1 VPVVSAVKT
10 DLFVI
15 GGGPAGLAAAIAA
28 TQKGFSVT
36 LADGAVPPV
45 EKPCGE
51 GLMPETQVAL
61 AELGLSLAPEE
72 GYAFRGMRF
81 VQHGAQVSSDFP
93 SGTGIGLRRTLL
105 HEKLIARAQQC
116 GVQLL
121 WKTPVRGIEPGGV
134 ILSSGFHPARWIV
147 GADGCGSRVRH
158 WCGLDKSKRKTQ
170 RHALRRHY
178 RMSPWSEYMEI
189 YWGHGVQAYV
199 TPVGPDEVCIV
210 MIGDS
215 AEKVR
220 FDDALE
226 NWPDLKLR
234 LSNEALGSRERG
246 IVSYMHSLRAVH
258 KDNVALVGDASGGVD
273 AITGE
278 GLRLAFRQAAAL
290 ADALKQDNL
299 RNYADAH
306 RKLARRP
313 MMMGHVLLTLSRGE
327 RFRARVVQEFAKDPT
342 LFSQFMAI
350 HCGNSAPSQL
360 LYTGAALGW
369 RLVTA

>member
-1 VPVVSAVKT
+1 VPVASVART

-28 TQKGFSVT
+28 AQKGLSVT

-51 GLMPETQVAL
+51 GLMPETLAAL
-61 AELGLSLAPEE
+61 SVLGISLASED
-72 GYAFRGMRF
+72 GWKFRGMRF
-81 VQHGAQVSSDFP
+81 VQRDAQVSADFP
-93 SGTGIGLRRTLL
+93 AGLGMGIRRTLL
-105 HEKLIARAQQC
+105 HEKLITKAEQC
-116 GVQLL
+116 GVQML
-121 WKTPVRGIEPGGV
+121 WKTPVRGIDPGGV
-134 ILSSGFHPARWIV
+134 ILSGGFHPARWIV
-147 GADGCGSRVRH
+147 GADGCGSRVRR
-158 WCGLDKSKRKTQ
+158 WSGLEKSKRKTQ

-189 YWGHGVQAYV
+189 YWGGDVQAYV
-199 TPVGPDEVCIV
+199 TPVGPEEVCIV
-210 MIGDS
+210 MIADS
-215 AEKVR
+215 AEKVG
-220 FDDALE
+220 FGDALE
-226 NWPDLKLR
+226 NWPDLKFR
-234 LSNEALGSRERG
+234 LANEALGSRERG
-246 IVSYMHSLRAVH
+246 VVSYMHSLRAVH
-258 KDNVALVGDASGGVD
+258 KGNVALVGDASGGVD

-290 ADALKQDNL
+290 AGALEQNNL
-299 RNYADAH
+299 QNYAVAH

-327 RFRARVVQEFAKDPT
+327 RFRARVVQEFAKNPK

-350 HCGNSAPSQL
+350 HCGISAPSQL

>member
-1 VPVVSAVKT
+1 VAVASAAKT

-15 GGGPAGLAAAIAA
+15 GGGPAGIAAAIAA
-28 TQKGFSVT
+28 TQKGLSVT

-51 GLMPETQVAL
+51 GLMPETQAAL
-61 AELGLSLAPEE
+61 AELGLSLVPGE
-72 GYAFRGMRF
+72 GYEFRGMRF
-81 VQHGAQVSSDFP
+81 VQRGAQVSADFL
-93 SGTGIGLRRTLL
+93 SGAGIGLRRTLL
-105 HEKLIARAQQC
+105 HEKLIARAEQC
-116 GVQLL
+116 GVRML

-134 ILSSGFHPARWIV
+134 ILSSGFHSARWIV
-147 GADGCGSRVRH
+147 GADGCGSRVRR
-158 WCGLDKSKRKTQ
+158 WCGLDKPKRKTQ

-178 RMSPWSEYMEI
+178 RTHPWSNYMEI
-189 YWGHGVQAYV
+189 YWGRGVQAYV
-199 TPVGPDEVCIV
+199 TPVGPEEVCIV
-210 MIGDS
+210 MIADS
-215 AEKVR
+215 TEKVR

-234 LSNEALGSRERG
+234 LTDEALGSRERG

-258 KDNVALVGDASGGVD
+258 KDHVALVGDASGGVD

-290 ADALKQDNL
+290 AVALEQNNL
-299 RNYADAH
+299 QNYAEAH

-313 MMMGHVLLTLSRGE
+313 MMMGHILLTLSRGE
-327 RFRARVVQEFAKDPT
+327 RFRARVVQEFAKNPK

-350 HCGNSAPSQL
+350 HSGDMAPAQL
-360 LYTGAALGW
+360 FYTGAALGW